1 MSTGGPHRGDV
12 LGPVKG
18 PAGQPALDLTSVL
31 LGKMSVSCVLANDW
45 RSFLRITQMS
55 PWLGHD
61 TRYEFLKITQMSPW
75 FGHDTRYEC
84 VR

>member
-1 MSTGGPHRGDV
+1 MRTDAILKPS
-12 LGPVKG
+12 KG
-18 PAGQPALDLTSVL
+18 PADQSNLDLTSVL

-55 PWLGHD
+55 PW
-61 TRYEFLKITQMSPW
+61 